1 MTSYALEKS
10 QCSFPALLP
19 GVRCCCE
26 IAVEAVVADD
36 AGAGAGTVSVY
47 VCETRRQSAVPIVSA
62 VVRMPVAEFFE

>member
-1 MTSYALEKS
+1 MTSYALENS
-10 QCSFPALLP
+10 LGWLRAEALERHGGAP
-19 GVRCCCE
+19 C
-26 IAVEAVVADD
+26 AVEAVVADD

>member
-36 AGAGAGTVSVY
+36 AGAGTVSVY